1 MSDNK
6 KYYYL
11 KLKDNFFDSEEMII
25 LQNMKDGYI
34 YSDILLKLYLRSL
47 KDNGK
52 LMFRE
57 MIPYT
62 PEVIAQIVR
71 HQVGTV
77 KEAINI
83 FKELG
88 LIEILDNG
96 AIYML
101 EIQNLIGKS
110 STEADRVR
118 NYRNKIKEEQ
128 LLCTNV
134 QLLNDKTTPEIEK
147 EIEKEIEIEIE
158 KEIDD
163 SEKISKI
170 TKCYEDN
177 IGLLTPA
184 AADLIFSYLDDFKD
198 YRIII
203 EAIKTASTAN
213 IRTAKYINGIL
224 RSWLKKGYKVLA
236 DLQNEQ
242 KQKTEKQEEKPR
254 QNYKEID
261 TSILTEEEYA
271 DIVRGKA
278 TYEEILK
285 RKGVQQNE

>member
-147 EIEKEIEIEIE
+147 EKEIEIEIE
-158 KEIDD
+158 IDN
-163 SEKISKI
+163 SEKISEI
-170 TKCYEDN
+170 TKTYEDN

-224 RSWLKKGYKVLA
+224 RSWLNKGYKVLA
-236 DLQNEQ
+236 DVQNEQ
-242 KQKTEKQEEKPR
+242 KQKTEKQEEKPKK
-254 QNYKEID
+254 NYKEID

-271 DIVRGKA
+271 DIVRGKT
-278 TYEEILK
+278 TYEEIIK